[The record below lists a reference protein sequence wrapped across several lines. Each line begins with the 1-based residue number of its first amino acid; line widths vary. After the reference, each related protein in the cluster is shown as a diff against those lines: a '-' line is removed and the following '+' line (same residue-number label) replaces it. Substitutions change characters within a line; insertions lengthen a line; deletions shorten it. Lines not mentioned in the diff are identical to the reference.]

1 LVAGGIAN
9 VKAGAE
15 RLGQALSMSS
25 GSGSSGPQGS
35 AAAAGGATLRPYGG
49 PGGGHHVP
57 AKKAFEGAPGYNPNT
72 ALAIPNAELARLGVR
87 HPDITRAQNQGYRA
101 FAKTGK
107 SLTWDAMSAIETNA
121 LIKGGLTPDMAS
133 ATVKQA
139 IDALKSAGVQGPT
152 RIHGANKMPTREIEE
167 FAKILMRE
175 VRDAAIRDC
184 DILRRPNSQSVSA
197 KRLQEWELANAMQW

>member
-1 LVAGGIAN
+1 MAGMLGGGAASGTGVLTLPGVAAVVGSAALVAGGIAN

-152 RIHGANKMPTREIEE
+152 RIPWG
-167 FAKILMRE
+167 
-175 VRDAAIRDC
+175 
-184 DILRRPNSQSVSA
+184 Q
-197 KRLQEWELANAMQW
+197 